1 MRGAGPAH
9 PLELRPEGLPG
20 AMEPHPGVV
29 RGDARLLGDLADR
42 TLVEVHLAHELR
54 ASGFHPGQQVVQ
66 AGADG
71 FAQLGVDA
79 VLATVARW
87 RSRDMVERGYFSHDI
102 PDIGNVFRRLDVDG
116 YCYELAGENIG
127 WDVDTDTAAPVAIQA
142 MFMDS
147 PGHRRNVLDARW
159 DVVGIGAFKAA
170 DGRKMFT
177 VLFADRCGTT
187 ALADEGR

>member
-1 MRGAGPAH
+1 MARRARIGIGAGVAFVAFVAVVGLALPAATFA
-9 PLELRPEGLPG
+9 RPDVGGWLPG
-20 AMEPHPGVV
+20 TYAAAAENQ
-29 RGDARLLGDLADR
+29 
-42 TLVEVHLAHELR
+42 LVALTEATR
-54 ASGFHPGQQVVQ
+54 IA
-66 AGADG
+66 AGAG
-71 FAQLGVDA
+71 RLGVDA

-159 DVVGIGAFKAA
+159 DVVGTGAFKAA